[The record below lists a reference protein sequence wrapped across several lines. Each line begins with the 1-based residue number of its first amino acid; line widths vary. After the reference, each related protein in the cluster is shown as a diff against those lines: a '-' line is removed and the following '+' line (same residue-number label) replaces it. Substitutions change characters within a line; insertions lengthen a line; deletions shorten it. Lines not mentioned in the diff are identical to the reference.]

1 MDSQTAVILQQTIIG
16 AIVLIGVIVF
26 LIRLFGWAIKSAPPE
41 ILERY
46 SVQHQQ
52 AIEAQ
57 QKAND
62 FIAVLLPLA
71 LRGGEFLVTQTPGT
85 EDDKALQ
92 KLKDL
97 LKQDKLEI
105 DMTVKT
111 EEA

>member
-1 MDSQTAVILQQTIIG
+1 MDNETAIILQQTLIG

-26 LIRLFGWAIKSAPPE
+26 LVRLFGWAIKSAPPE

-57 QKAND
+57 QKAQD

-71 LRGGEFLVTQTPGT
+71 LRGGEFLVTQTPGL

-97 LKQDKLEI
+97 LNRTDIEISLE
-105 DMTVKT
+105 TKK
-111 EEA
+111 EG